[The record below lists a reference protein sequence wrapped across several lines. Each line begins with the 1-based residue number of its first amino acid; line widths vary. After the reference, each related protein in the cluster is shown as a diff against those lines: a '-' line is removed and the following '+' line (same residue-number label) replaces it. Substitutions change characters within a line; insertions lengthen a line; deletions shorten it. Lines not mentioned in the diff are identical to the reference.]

1 MRFYG
6 KLIAQVGGQTK
17 GKHLLVD
24 RIAVAYATKKKVR
37 IYLCDYT
44 YRYWYKNCHILD
56 IVEIDINKRPVKDIV
71 AEQINIL
78 ATKNEINFEKFEE
91 NLAGIK

>member
-6 KLIAQVGGQTK
+6 KLIAQVCGQTK

-24 RIAVAYATKKKVR
+24 RIVAVYVSKKKVR

-44 YRYWYKNCHILD
+44 YKYWYKNCHILD
-56 IVEIDINKRPVKDIV
+56 IVEVAINKRPIKDIV
-71 AEQINIL
+71 TEQINNL
-78 ATKNEINFEKFEE
+78 ATKNEIKFENFAEKFG
-91 NLAGIK
+91 NLK

>member
-6 KLIAQVGGQTK
+6 KLIAQVCGQTK

-24 RIAVAYATKKKVR
+24 RIAAVYATKQKVR

-44 YRYWYKNCHILD
+44 YRYWYKNCHIID
-56 IVEIDINKRPVKDIV
+56 IVEVDINKRPIKDIV

-78 ATKNEINFEKFEE
+78 ATKNEINFENFSEM
-91 NLAGIK
+91 LAGMK

>member
-6 KLIAQVGGQTK
+6 KLIAQVCGQTK

-24 RIAVAYATKKKVR
+24 RIAVVYVTKEKVR

-56 IVEIDINKRPVKDIV
+56 IVEIDINKRPIKGIV
-71 AEQINIL
+71 AEQIDIL
-78 ATKNEINFEKFEE
+78 ATKNEINFENFVEM
-91 NLAGIK
+91 LAGIK

>member
-17 GKHLLVD
+17 GRHLLVD
-24 RIAVAYATKKKVR
+24 RIAAVYVTKQKVR

-44 YRYWYKNCHILD
+44 YKYWYKNCHILD
-56 IVEIDINKRPVKDIV
+56 IVEVAINKRPIKDIV
-71 AEQINIL
+71 TEQINNL
-78 ATKNEINFEKFEE
+78 AIKNEIKFENFAE
-91 NLAGIK
+91 MLAKIK

>member
-17 GKHLLVD
+17 GRHLLVD
-24 RIAVAYATKKKVR
+24 RIAAVYATKKKVR

-44 YRYWYKNCHILD
+44 YKYWYKNCHILD
-56 IVEIDINKRPVKDIV
+56 IVEVAINKRPIKDIV
-71 AEQINIL
+71 TEQINNL
-78 ATKNEINFEKFEE
+78 ARKNEIIFENFEEK
-91 NLAGIK
+91 LADMK

>member
-6 KLIAQVGGQTK
+6 KLIAQVCGQTK

-24 RIAVAYATKKKVR
+24 RIAAVYATKQKVR

-44 YRYWYKNCHILD
+44 YKYWYKNCHIID
-56 IVEIDINKRPVKDIV
+56 IVEVDINKRPIKDIV
-71 AEQINIL
+71 AEQINNL
-78 ATKNEINFEKFEE
+78 ATKNEINFENFSEM
-91 NLAGIK
+91 LAGMK

>member
-6 KLIAQVGGQTK
+6 NLITLVVGQTK

-56 IVEIDINKRPVKDIV
+56 IVEIDINKRPIRGIV
-71 AEQINIL
+71 AEQIDIL
-78 ATKNEINFEKFEE
+78 ATKNEIKFENFEEK
-91 NLAGIK
+91 LAGIK

>member
-6 KLIAQVGGQTK
+6 KLIAQVCGQTK

-24 RIAVAYATKKKVR
+24 RIAAVYVTKQKVR

-44 YRYWYKNCHILD
+44 YKYWYKNCHILD
-56 IVEIDINKRPVKDIV
+56 IVEVAINKRPIKDIV
-71 AEQINIL
+71 TEQINNL
-78 ATKNEINFEKFEE
+78 ATKNEINFENFAEK
-91 NLAGIK
+91 LAGIK

>member
-24 RIAVAYATKKKVR
+24 RIVAVYVSKKKVR

-44 YRYWYKNCHILD
+44 YKYWYKNCHILD
-56 IVEIDINKRPVKDIV
+56 IVEVAINKRPIKDIV
-71 AEQINIL
+71 TEQINNL
-78 ATKNEINFEKFEE
+78 ATENEIKFENFAEKF
-91 NLAGIK
+91 GD

>member
-17 GKHLLVD
+17 GRHLLVD
-24 RIAVAYATKKKVR
+24 RIAVVYATKQNVR

-44 YRYWYKNCHILD
+44 YKYWYKNCHILD
-56 IVEIDINKRPVKDIV
+56 IVEVAINKRPIKDIV
-71 AEQINIL
+71 TEQINNL
-78 ATKNEINFEKFEE
+78 STKNEINFENFVEK
-91 NLAGIK
+91 LADIK

>member
-6 KLIAQVGGQTK
+6 KLIAQVCGQTK

-24 RIAVAYATKKKVR
+24 RITAVYVTKKKVR

-44 YRYWYKNCHILD
+44 YKYWYKNCHILD
-56 IVEIDINKRPVKDIV
+56 IIEVAINKRPIKDIV
-71 AEQINIL
+71 IEQINNL
-78 ATKNEINFEKFEE
+78 ATKNEIKFENFAE
-91 NLAGIK
+91 MLAGMK

>member
-6 KLIAQVGGQTK
+6 KLIAQVCGQTK

-24 RIAVAYATKKKVR
+24 RIVAVYVTKKKVR

-44 YRYWYKNCHILD
+44 YKYWYKNCHIID
-56 IVEIDINKRPVKDIV
+56 IAEVAINKRPIKDIV
-71 AEQINIL
+71 TEQINNL
-78 ATKNEINFEKFEE
+78 ATKNEINFENFAEKFG
-91 NLAGIK
+91 NLK

>member
-6 KLIAQVGGQTK
+6 KLIAQVCGQTK

-24 RIAVAYATKKKVR
+24 RIAVAYATKEKVR

-56 IVEIDINKRPVKDIV
+56 IVEVDINKRPIKDIV
-71 AEQINIL
+71 TEQINNL
-78 ATKNEINFEKFEE
+78 ATKNEIKFENFAE
-91 NLAGIK
+91 KIADIK